1 MRRTFLSILGGAV
14 ALGLLTVNAV
24 AFPAAGSLKNTAGA
38 DSGAVSQVHWR
49 WHHRHHSYYSYG
61 YYPQV
66 YGYYYSPNS
75 YYGYRCHHRWY

>member
-49 WHHRHHSYYSYG
+49 WHHHHRQNFYG
-61 YYPQV
+61 YPQV
-66 YGYYYSPNS
+66 YGYYYSPYRSNYCRRS
-75 YYGYRCHHRWY
+75 YGYY